1 MGKET
6 ELKLSLPVPFVP
18 ALRAHP
24 LLQVAEPVGSVKT
37 LDNTYFDTSD
47 LKLHEQHV
55 ALRTRQQGDIWL
67 QTVKCAAVS
76 VGGLSQ
82 RPEWEKPYTGEFDF
96 TDVELKPVRKI
107 LQKLQPQ
114 LQPVFTTLF
123 NRETLFL
130 RMDSGAE
137 VLLMIDQGDIL
148 AQGKKLPL
156 CELELELVSGQPEE
170 LLHLAIDLAET
181 LPLLPSDISKAER
194 GYKLFK
200 GETEQPTKMPSVQ
213 LSKQQTPLSAFKSL
227 AFACT
232 AQWQGNVKGVASS
245 DDPEFVHQLR
255 ISQRRL
261 RALLRLFKPI
271 LPQDWFV
278 YWNKTLADNARI
290 FSGVRDL
297 DVMSDELL
305 PELRLLPETDHWH
318 FPELHQLVI
327 NQRDLA
333 RHALM
338 EHPDLQRQGRLILML
353 VTELH
358 ALELPDYEDETLK
371 SFIKQ
376 QLKPLRNRINKRYRT
391 ALKGDLDDLHQLRIA
406 LKPLRYALDFF
417 ITILPSDKILPEYV
431 AVLTAVRALGQV
443 NDMAMAT
450 RILSGL
456 TTADSR
462 LQTAQAYMAGLQSAK
477 LEEQRKIALRA
488 LK

>member
-6 ELKLSLPVPFVP
+6 ELKLSLPVSSVS

-24 LLQVAEPVGSVKT
+24 LLQIAEPVGPVKT

-47 LKLHEQHV
+47 LLLHQQRV

-67 QTVKCAAVS
+67 QTIKCASVS

-96 TDVELKPVRKI
+96 ADVELKPVRKM

-130 RMDSGAE
+130 KMDSGAE
-137 VLLMIDQGDIL
+137 VLLMLDQGDIL
-148 AQGKKLPL
+148 AQGGRLPI

-170 LLHLAIDLAET
+170 LLHLAVDLAET
-181 LPLLPSDISKAER
+181 LPLMPSDISKAER
-194 GYKLFK
+194 GYKLFN
-200 GETEQPTKMPSVQ
+200 GETDGPMKMPAV
-213 LSKQQTPLSAFKSL
+213 LLHKHQTPLAAFKAL
-227 AFACT
+227 AFACI
-232 AQWQGNVKGVASS
+232 AQWQGNAGGAANS

-278 YWNKTLADNARI
+278 YWNKTLADNARL
-290 FSGVRDL
+290 FSEVRDL

-305 PELRLLPETDHWH
+305 PALRLLPETDHWH

-327 NQRDLA
+327 KQRDLA

-358 ALELPDYEDETLK
+358 ALESPDHEDETLK
-371 SFIKQ
+371 SFVKQ
-376 QLKPLRNRINKRYRT
+376 QLKSLRQRVHKRYRK
-391 ALKGDLDDLHQLRIA
+391 ALKGDLADLHQLRIA
-406 LKPLRYALDFF
+406 LKPLRYALEFF
-417 ITILPSDKILPEYV
+417 MTILPAGKTLPEYDSV
-431 AVLTAVRALGQV
+431 VTAVRALGQV
-443 NDMAMAT
+443 NDMAMAS
-450 RILSGL
+450 RILTGL
-456 TTADSR
+456 TSADTS
-462 LQTAQAYMAGLQSAK
+462 LQTAQAYMAGLQSAR
-477 LEEQRKIALRA
+477 LEDQRKIALRA

>member
-6 ELKLSLPVPFVP
+6 ELKLSLPVQYVP

-24 LLQVAEPVGSVKT
+24 LLQAAEPVGTVKT
-37 LDNTYFDTSD
+37 LDNTYFDTQD
-47 LKLHEQHV
+47 LQLHQQRV

-67 QTVKCAAVS
+67 QTVKCASVS

-96 TDVELKPVRKI
+96 ADVELKPVRKM
-107 LQKLQPQ
+107 LQNLQPQ

-130 RMDSGAE
+130 KMDSGAE

-148 AQGKKLPL
+148 AHGNKLAL

-170 LLHLAIDLAET
+170 LLHLAVELADK

-200 GETEQPTKMPSVQ
+200 GEAEQPVKMPSVL
-213 LSKQQTPLSAFKSL
+213 LSKQQTPLAAFKSL
-227 AFACT
+227 AFACI
-232 AQWQGNVKGVASS
+232 AQWQGNVSGAAAS

-271 LPQDWFV
+271 LPPDWFV
-278 YWNKTLADNARI
+278 YWNKTLAENARI
-290 FSGVRDL
+290 FSDVRDL

-305 PELRLLPETDHWH
+305 PALRLLPEADHWH

-327 NQRDLA
+327 KQRDLA
-333 RHALM
+333 RHDLM
-338 EHPDLQRQGRLILML
+338 VHPDLQQQGRLILML

-358 ALELPDYEDETLK
+358 ALEVPDHEKETLK
-371 SFIKQ
+371 SYVKH
-376 QLKPLRNRINKRYRT
+376 QLKSLRKRVHKRYRK
-391 ALKGDLDDLHQLRIA
+391 ALKGGVDDLHQLRIA
-406 LKPLRYALDFF
+406 LKPQRYALEFF
-417 ITILPSDKILPEYV
+417 MTLLPASKTLSEYD

-443 NDMAMAT
+443 NDMAMAN
-450 RILSGL
+450 RILTGL
-456 TTADSR
+456 TTADTR
-462 LQTAQAYMAGLQSAK
+462 LQTAQAYMAGLQSAG